1 MSVSRPGKST
11 LRKMMEEEEFLSK
24 AAGCPPG
31 HTYNPVIKKCLPG
44 SPLAGIGDVYGG
56 GKGGNAGTGGALG
69 VGNVGQGGKSGKSGP
84 SANAMIA
91 AESYD
96 RAVKAKTK

>member
-1 MSVSRPGKST
+1 M
-11 LRKMMEEEEFLSK
+11 SK

-31 HTYNPVIKKCLPG
+31 HTYNPVVKKCFPG
-44 SPLAGIGDVYGG
+44 SPLAGAGSVYGG
-56 GKGGNAGTGGALG
+56 GNGGNAGNNGAMGGNA
-69 VGNVGQGGKSGKSGP
+69 GQTSGKGGKSGP

-96 RAVKAKTK
+96 RAVKAKTQ